1 MPARSKPASFNASFK
16 PAFANASAKTI
27 PSNSNTMDFGLLR
40 RYSIPVLPASEEREV
55 ENAISC
61 ANKFHYPIALKLI
74 SSKYLHKTDSGAL
87 ALNIG
92 SDTYLRTEWDRLKK
106 MAATDKSASILV
118 QAYRPGRLEL
128 IIGGRTDPQFGP
140 VVMLGMGGIYTEVL
154 RDISIRICPLD
165 VREAR
170 SMIRSL
176 KSYPIL
182 AGARGRKPVDEE
194 ALVRIL
200 MRVSRLME
208 KEKPKELDLNPVL
221 VRDDGLWAADV
232 RVIK

>member
-1 MPARSKPASFNASFK
+1 MSTATLAFIVGNRDFFPASLIIEGRRDILALFK
-16 PAFANASAKTI
+16 EMDITPVILDETDAKLGAVETYAHAKRCAEVFRQHREAI
-27 PSNSNTMDFGLLR
+27 DGILV
-40 RYSIPVLPASEEREV
+40 VLPNFGDERG
-55 ENAISC
+55 
-61 ANKFHYPIALKLI
+61 IADTIKL
-74 SSKYLHKTDSGAL
+74 SG
-87 ALNIG
+87 LNVP
-92 SDTYLRTEWDRLKK
+92 
-106 MAATDKSASILV
+106 ILV